1 VTAWLKAVRS
11 KTIHET
17 SVSSRL
23 NDRGS
28 GILPHRKLKAKE
40 DFLEIAVV
48 MSASLVRLN
57 LKLEWR
63 SAGDACALQGAL
75 DAVVSY

>member
-1 VTAWLKAVRS
+1 LIDSGMVKSVRS

-40 DFLEIAVV
+40 DFLEIAVI
-48 MSASLVRLN
+48 M
-57 LKLEWR
+57 
-63 SAGDACALQGAL
+63 
-75 DAVVSY
+75 